1 MGLHVWT
8 HSDMYTLAM
17 TVTVRKPL
25 DFRDIRTDIR
35 ARIRSLEDTSQR
47 QQAEF
52 VKAQEKAA
60 AEHRQIMEGFKS
72 AIDSYK
78 RMLDLE
84 EAMASHNML
93 DTRDKGG
100 PAQTEVKIPVPVALP
115 PLADFFVSKL
125 AQNGPLTKEELR
137 EAAQAVGYFGEA
149 GGGGRATHAT
159 LENIKRSKRV
169 VLGDDGKF
177 HASEMEKALL

>member
-1 MGLHVWT
+1 
-8 HSDMYTLAM
+8 MYTHAM
-17 TVTVRKPL
+17 TVTIRKPL
-25 DFRDIRTDIR
+25 DFRDIRADIR
-35 ARIRSLEDTSQR
+35 ARIKSLEDTAQR
-47 QQAEF
+47 EQADF
-52 VKAQEKAA
+52 TKAQEKAA
-60 AEHRQIMEGFKS
+60 AEHRQVMEGFKS
-72 AIDSYK
+72 AIESYR

-93 DTRDKGG
+93 DSRDKEG
-100 PAQTEVKIPVPVALP
+100 PAQTEIKIPVPVALP

-125 AQNGPLTKEELR
+125 AQDGPLTKEELLD
-137 EAAQAVGYFGEA
+137 AAQAVGYFGEA

-177 HASEMEKALL
+177 HASQMEKALL